1 MDKQMQ
7 FLIYKVADE
16 NRFINAFIQNETI
29 WVTANQMAVLFDK
42 SESTIRKHIN
52 NV

>member
-16 NRFINAFIQNETI
+16 NRFINGRLY
-29 WVTANQMAVLFDK
+29 NQLEQK
-42 SESTIRKHIN
+42 IK
-52 NV
+52 

>member
-16 NRFINAFIQNETI
+16 NRFINA
-29 WVTANQMAVLFDK
+29 LFRMK
-42 SESTIRKHIN
+42 LFG
-52 NV
+52 

>member
-16 NRFINAFIQNETI
+16 IDLS
-29 WVTANQMAVLFDK
+29 MLLFRMK
-42 SESTIRKHIN
+42 LFG
-52 NV
+52 